1 MVFMNDLTKQ
11 AIGIS
16 LIKLLQDRPI
26 TQITVK
32 DVCADCG
39 LNRQTFY
46 YHFQDIY
53 DLLFWIVQKDITA
66 YYHAE
71 KIAPA
76 NMSDYLYS
84 LFGYCQEHS
93 KLVRHAYNAA
103 NRVRY
108 ETAFRDASEPLLR
121 RKIGSY
127 ENYNLVSEEDA
138 DLLIS
143 FYAYS
148 AAALFFRWLESGMP
162 QSFRE
167 HFSKYCM
174 LLDESVNALLLKF
187 SK

>member
-1 MVFMNDLTKQ
+1 MNDLTKQ
-11 AIGIS
+11 AIAAS
-16 LIKLLQDRPI
+16 LAKLLQERPI
-26 TQITVK
+26 SQITVK

-53 DLLFWIVQKDITA
+53 DLLFWLVRKDITA
-66 YYHAE
+66 YYHTQ

-84 LFGYCQEHS
+84 LFRYCREHS
-93 KLVRHAYNAA
+93 RLVRHAYNPA

-108 ETAFRDASEPLLR
+108 EIAFRNASEPALR
-121 RKIGSY
+121 RKIEAY
-127 ENYNLVSEEDA
+127 ENYSLVSEEDA
-138 DLLIS
+138 DMLIS

-148 AAALFFRWLESGMP
+148 AAALFFRWLESGLP
-162 QSFRE
+162 QTFQEER
-167 HFSKYCM
+167 FQKYCM
-174 LLDESVNALLLKF
+174 ILDESVNALLLKF

>member
-1 MVFMNDLTKQ
+1 MNNLTKQ
-11 AIGIS
+11 AIGVS

-26 TQITVK
+26 VQISVK

-53 DLLFWIVQKDITA
+53 DLLFWMVKKDISA

-71 KIAPA
+71 KIIPA

-84 LFGYCQEHS
+84 LFAYCQEHS
-93 KLVRHAYNAA
+93 RLVRHAYNPA

-121 RKIGSY
+121 RKIEAY
-127 ENYNLVSEEDA
+127 ENYQLVAKEDA
-138 DLLIS
+138 DMLIS

-162 QSFRE
+162 QSFGE
-167 HFSKYCM
+167 SFSKYCM

>member
-1 MVFMNDLTKQ
+1 MNNLTKQ
-11 AIGIS
+11 ALAAS

-26 TQITVK
+26 AQISVK
-32 DVCADCG
+32 DVCTDCG

-53 DLLFWIVQKDITA
+53 DLLFWMVQKDITV
-66 YYHAE
+66 YYHTE
-71 KIAPA
+71 KIAPT

-108 ETAFRDASEPLLR
+108 EIAFRDASEPLLR
-121 RKIGSY
+121 RKIESY
-127 ENYNLVSEEDA
+127 ENYNLVSKEDA
-138 DLLIS
+138 DILIS

-162 QSFRE
+162 QSSGE
-167 HFSKYCM
+167 SFSKYCM

>member
-1 MVFMNDLTKQ
+1 MNNLTKQ
-11 AIGIS
+11 AIAAS
-16 LIKLLQDRPI
+16 LGKLLQERPI
-26 TQITVK
+26 AQISVK

-53 DLLFWIVQKDITA
+53 DLLFWMVRKDIAA
-66 YYHAE
+66 YYHAQQ
-71 KIAPA
+71 IIPA

-93 KLVRHAYNAA
+93 RLVRHAYNSA
-103 NRVRY
+103 NRIRY
-108 ETAFRDASEPLLR
+108 ETAFRDESEPLLR
-121 RKIGSY
+121 RKLESY
-127 ENYNLVSEEDA
+127 ENFRLLSKEDA
-138 DLLIS
+138 DMLIS

-148 AAALFFRWLESGMP
+148 AAALFFRWVESGMP
-162 QSFRE
+162 QSFSDS
-167 HFSKYCM
+167 FSKYCM